1 MYLKGQPSYY
11 RRMLFLQ
18 CFFFLTAWL
27 SLLPIGSG
35 LDFLTSYPVENT
47 FLEICVVVLIMA
59 ILFLN
64 STQHLVF
71 NLSS

>member
-11 RRMLFLQ
+11 RWMLFLQ
-18 CFFFLTAWL
+18 CFSLIAWL

-47 FLEICVVVLIMA
+47 VLEICVVVPIMA
-59 ILFLN
+59 ILFLD